1 LEVSNVAKETKRIL
15 LVAEHNA
22 FREAVAVRLDQEADF
37 EVTWQAG
44 AIADTRNVHLDGID
58 VAVINPLLPDGDGMV
73 LIREVSTANPNAV
86 ALVLSPKL
94 DPVGYHQAL
103 DAGAVEVLST
113 DTRIEELID
122 AVRRAASAA

>member
-1 LEVSNVAKETKRIL
+1 MAKETKRIL

-22 FREAVAVRLDQEADF
+22 FREAVAVRLDQEADL

-58 VAVINPLLPDGDGMV
+58 VAVIDPLLPDGDGMV

-122 AVRRAASAA
+122 AVRRAANAA